1 MPMTRFQNPHFDSS
15 PFFYPGSPTG
25 VLLLHGLT
33 ATPVEVKLVGEYL
46 HEHGYTVSG
55 PQLPGHASSVEEL
68 NRCSWCDWVEHARE
82 AYLDLDSRCA
92 RVFVGGESMGG
103 LLALYL
109 ASECPS
115 IAGLLAYAPVMRASS
130 RLILLTPLLKHVV
143 KTLEKNRPKDD
154 PDSLVNQRWQGYT
167 MDAIPAL
174 SQLLSLQRQVRR
186 RLHRVTQP
194 LLVLQGRQDTVVD
207 TRGALEI
214 IARVGSDDKELLW
227 FERSSHCVMLD
238 AEWEEA
244 AQKTLAFIRRIE
256 GR

>member
-1 MPMTRFQNPHFDSS
+1 MSLTRLQNPQLDSS

-55 PQLPGHASSVEEL
+55 PRLPGHASSVEEL

-82 AYLDLDSRCA
+82 AYLDLDSRCQ

-103 LLALYL
+103 LLALFL
-109 ASECPS
+109 ASEYLS
-115 IAGLLAYAPVMRASS
+115 IAGLLIYAPVLRASS
-130 RLILLTPLLKHVV
+130 RLILLTPLLKHVI

-167 MDAIPAL
+167 VDAIPAL
-174 SQLLSLQRQVRR
+174 SELLTLQRQLRR

-194 LLVLQGRQDTVVD
+194 LLVLQGRQDTTVD
-207 TRGALEI
+207 TRGAREI
-214 IARVGSDDKELLW
+214 IDQVRSDDKELVW

-238 AEWEEA
+238 SEWEEA
-244 AQKTLAFIRRIE
+244 AQKTLAFLRRIE
-256 GR
+256 GQ